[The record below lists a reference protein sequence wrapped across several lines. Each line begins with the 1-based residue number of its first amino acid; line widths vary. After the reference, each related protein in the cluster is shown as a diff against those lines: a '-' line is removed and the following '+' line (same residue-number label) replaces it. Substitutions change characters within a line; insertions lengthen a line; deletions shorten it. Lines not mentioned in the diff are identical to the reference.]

1 MQIREY
7 KKLNT
12 RKNRV
17 ECDSSG
23 CETELTKSLE
33 CMEDMPIEDFLDVDV
48 EPGKSGLQV
57 MRIGETSP
65 LCRLRPLGTYS
76 MQGLVESGDRI
87 VAIDGILTHQLSDLS
102 RIASKSRFC
111 EISIFDHRTR
121 LTVTWRIQASNEHEA
136 RSFSGWNILFPGE
149 NAHLLVWHDIC
160 GCFMPPS
167 I

>member
-12 RKNRV
+12 RENRG
-17 ECDSSG
+17 ECEPSSCEPSS
-23 CETELTKSLE
+23 CETEWSELHE
-33 CMEDMPIEDFLDVDV
+33 HMEYMPIEDFLDVDV
-48 EPGKSGLQV
+48 EPGQSGLQV

-87 VAIDGILTHQLSDLS
+87 VAIDGILTNQLSDLS
-102 RIASKSRFC
+102 RIASKSRFS

-121 LTVTWRIQASNEHEA
+121 LTVTWRIQANNVQESAIHSVYG
-136 RSFSGWNILFPGE
+136 RSSAG
-149 NAHLLVWHDIC
+149 LLI
-160 GCFMPPS
+160 
-167 I
+167 